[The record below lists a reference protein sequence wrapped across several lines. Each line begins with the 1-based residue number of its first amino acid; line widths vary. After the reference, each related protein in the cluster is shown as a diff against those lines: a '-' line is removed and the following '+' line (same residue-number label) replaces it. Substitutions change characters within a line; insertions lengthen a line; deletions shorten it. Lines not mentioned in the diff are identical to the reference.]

1 MNDSVREPAGG
12 QRVTDYGPSLSIVL
26 AGGGTAGHVEPAMAV
41 ADALSALEPDVRI
54 TALGTPRGLETTLVP
69 ARGYHL
75 ELITPVPLPRK
86 PSGDLARLPPRVWRA
101 VAETR
106 AVLDA
111 VDADVV
117 VGFGGYVALPAYLA
131 ARGIPGMRRRS
142 RRIPVVIHEANA
154 RAGLANRVGARSAD
168 RVLSAVPDCGLRRA
182 EVVGVPVR
190 QAITALDRAALRAEA
205 RAHFGFADDARVLLV
220 FGGSQ
225 GAVSL
230 NRAVSAAA
238 ADLAAAGV
246 SVLHA
251 HGPKNVLELRTP
263 DAGDPPYVAVPYLD
277 RMDLAY
283 AAADLVICRSGAM
296 TVAEVSAVGLPAIY
310 VPLPIGN
317 GEQRLNA
324 LPVVNAGGGMVVAD
338 ADLTPALVAR
348 EVAGLLT
355 DPPRLAA
362 MTAAAAQVG
371 HRDAARRVAQAA
383 LDTARWARSR
393 RASRRPK

>member
-1 MNDSVREPAGG
+1 VNNTIRQTAGG
-12 QRVTDYGPSLSIVL
+12 QGASPSPAGAALSVVL

-41 ADALSALEPDVRI
+41 ADALCELDPQVRI
-54 TALGTPRGLETTLVP
+54 TALGTQRGLETRLVP
-69 ARGYHL
+69 ERGYHL

-86 PSGDLARLPPRVWRA
+86 PNGDLARLPPRVWRA
-101 VAETR
+101 VRETR

-117 VGFGGYVALPAYLA
+117 IGFGGYVALPAYLA
-131 ARGIPGMRRRS
+131 ARPIPGVR

-154 RAGLANRVGARSAD
+154 RAGIANRVGARTAE
-168 RVLSAVPDCGLRRA
+168 RILSAVPDSGLRRA

-190 QAITALDRAALRAEA
+190 ATITGLDRAALRAQA
-205 RAHFGFADDARVLLV
+205 RKHFGFADDARVLLV

-246 SVLHA
+246 AVLHA
-251 HGPKNVLELRTP
+251 HGPRNTLDLRAP
-263 DAGDPPYVAVPYLD
+263 NPGDPPYVAVPYLD

-283 AAADLVICRSGAM
+283 AAADLAICRSGAM
-296 TVAEVSAVGLPAIY
+296 TVAEVSAVGLPALY

-324 LPVVNAGGGMVVAD
+324 LPVVNAGGGMIVAD
-338 ADLTPALVAR
+338 AELTPDLVAR
-348 EVAGLLT
+348 QVGGLLS
-355 DPPRLAA
+355 DPVRLAA
-362 MTAAAAQVG
+362 MTAAAAQMG
-371 HRDAARRVAQAA
+371 HPEAARQVAQAA
-383 LDTARWARSR
+383 LDIA
-393 RASRRPK
+393 ASRRRR